1 MKPRIVF
8 ACSGSAENLAAIPKL
23 STAFDAEIVALTLD
37 VGQARD
43 LEGVRQAALAAGAVR
58 AHVLDAREEFA
69 RHCIVASL
77 DEQTPTAYTT
87 GHALARPLIARK
99 LIEIAHIEGGSAIAH
114 GGDREDQTEI
124 EEAAHALDR
133 SIRVIAAHDG
143 AAPDVRRAVHTTLWE
158 RSPDER
164 SSALPKPELDA
175 PARLEIAFE
184 AGLPVA
190 INGVPM
196 TLTELIESVT
206 TIAANHGVGRVTD
219 TSGTPLEAP
228 AAVVFQAAHEA
239 LGGNASRASGATVCL
254 ELFKGQHRVLS
265 AQHS

>member
-69 RHCIVASL
+69 RHCIVTSL
-77 DEQTPTAYTT
+77 DKQTPTAYTA

-99 LIEIAHIEGGSAIAH
+99 LIEIAHIEGGNAIAH

-143 AAPDVRRAVHTTLWE
+143 AAPDVRRAVQTTLWE
-158 RSPDER
+158 RLPDKR
-164 SSALPKPELDA
+164 SSALLKPELDA

-190 INGVPM
+190 INGVAM

-206 TIAANHGVGRVTD
+206 TIAANHGVGRVMD

-239 LGGNASRASGATVCL
+239 LGANASRASGATVCL